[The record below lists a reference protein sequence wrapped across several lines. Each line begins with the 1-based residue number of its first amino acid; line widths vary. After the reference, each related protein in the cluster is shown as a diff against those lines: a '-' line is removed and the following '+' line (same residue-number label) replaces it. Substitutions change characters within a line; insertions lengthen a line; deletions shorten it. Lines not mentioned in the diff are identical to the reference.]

1 MNPFHFIILIVTAI
15 SCKAQPGMIPT
26 VLNPAFDKKI
36 QSYLDFSVPV
46 ISPDELKSMKEE
58 VILLDT
64 REPEEYKISHIEG
77 ATCAGYDG
85 FDKTVVKDIPKDTK
99 IVVYCSIGYRSE
111 KIGEKLQKMGYSQV
125 YNLYGSIFEWVNQG
139 NDLVNEKKE
148 KTTKLHTYNKAWSK
162 WVDEKK
168 VEKIW

>member
-1 MNPFHFIILIVTAI
+1 MA
-15 SCKAQPGMIPT
+15 CRAQPDMIPS

-46 ISPDELKSMKEE
+46 ISPDELKSMKDE

-64 REPEEYKISHIEG
+64 REMEEFEISHIEG
-77 ATCAGYDG
+77 ATYAGYDG
-85 FDKTVVKDIPKDTK
+85 FNKKVVKDIPKDAK

-139 NDLVNEKKE
+139 NELINEKE
-148 KTTKLHTYNKAWSK
+148 GKTIKLHTYNKAWSK
-162 WVDEKK
+162 WVDAKK
-168 VEKIW
+168 VEKTW